1 MYIILVLCVAVFA
14 VRAGYFSLFTEPD
27 IPVVVGINRIPSL
40 RGSIYDS
47 DGKLLASDSIIY
59 EAWLDLG
66 YLRLSTSAEQ
76 IEKVL
81 RNIEIAFGIS
91 YKTLEENLR
100 GTKSF
105 MLLGTSPTNEEMM
118 RKITPLTKRYISLE
132 MQRERLTFKEYGLD
146 RIIGSLDKGGV
157 PLNGLELQYDEILS
171 GKKDGLIRRT
181 LTGAK
186 REEPIN
192 GSDIYLSIDIDL
204 QRMVYEELQK
214 TVEKNMADGGL
225 AILLDSKTGK
235 VLSYAGTYNWDLGLM
250 GIFEP
255 GSTIKPL
262 IYSLALTVGAINEE
276 MTFNCDGR
284 IQPVP
289 GLNIII
295 RDVEGERHGVQ
306 TFREAIINSCNVAT
320 VQVGGKIFNTLG
332 KNEMYAALENM
343 GFGRLSGVDLPGE
356 TPGIFPKASVWSL
369 ISPYQFPIGQ
379 GLGVNIFQMVKALN
393 VFPAG
398 GQFIVPT
405 FLKAIRNEDGFVN
418 VPKKVD
424 GILFSPELVAEM
436 IPVLE
441 SVVLNGTGT
450 LAQVDGIRIA
460 GKTGTAQKA
469 GPGGYNNETYYA
481 LFYGFFPVE
490 NPVYTLYIM
499 IDTPKAGVYYG
510 GYVAAP
516 MFASIVKK
524 IYKID
529 IEEEKYEGIFNW
541 KMPDLTGYT
550 LIDVNEVR
558 KIYGI
563 DKLIVHGAGKVM
575 KQFPEAG
582 HPLED
587 RIEVWLGV
595 GEADGI

>member
-1 MYIILVLCVAVFA
+1 LYIILVLCVAVFA

-66 YLRLSTSAEQ
+66 YLRLSTSTEQ

-91 YKTLEENLR
+91 YQSLEENLH
-100 GTKSF
+100 GTRSF

-146 RIIGSLDKGGV
+146 RIIGSLDKGGE

-186 REEPIN
+186 REEPTN

-204 QRMVYEELQK
+204 QRMVYEELKK

-276 MTFNCDGR
+276 MTFSCDGR

-289 GLNIII
+289 GLNIVI

-332 KNEMYAALENM
+332 RNEMYTALEKI
-343 GFGRLSGVDLPGE
+343 GFGRLSGVDLPGDARD
-356 TPGIFPKASVWSL
+356 FSASLYLVAHIALPVSDRSGSGCEHL
-369 ISPYQFPIGQ
+369 SDGQ
-379 GLGVNIFQMVKALN
+379 GSQCL
-393 VFPAG
+393 PG
-398 GQFIVPT
+398 GRSVHRSHF
-405 FLKAIRNEDGFVN
+405 FESHKERGWIRQRSE
-418 VPKKVD
+418 
-424 GILFSPELVAEM
+424 
-436 IPVLE
+436 E
-441 SVVLNGTGT
+441 SRWNSLLPGTGCND
-450 LAQVDGIRIA
+450 APRSRERRPERYGNARA
-460 GKTGTAQKA
+460 GRWG
-469 GPGGYNNETYYA
+469 
-481 LFYGFFPVE
+481 
-490 NPVYTLYIM
+490 
-499 IDTPKAGVYYG
+499 
-510 GYVAAP
+510 
-516 MFASIVKK
+516 
-524 IYKID
+524 
-529 IEEEKYEGIFNW
+529 
-541 KMPDLTGYT
+541 
-550 LIDVNEVR
+550 
-558 KIYGI
+558 
-563 DKLIVHGAGKVM
+563 
-575 KQFPEAG
+575 
-582 HPLED
+582 
-587 RIEVWLGV
+587 
-595 GEADGI
+595 